1 MPESDQ
7 IKQLMLLKAI
17 TEKQLEAI
25 KKKLRELIYNPISK
39 DSKG

>member
-17 TEKQLEAI
+17 KEKQLEAI
-25 KKKLRELIYNPISK
+25 KKKLRELIYKPISK